1 MSITVWMKRENG
13 TNVAHQFL
21 LPAPSDSNATS
32 SSSTTKD
39 ASSFFH
45 SGRGLGFSSENRASG
60 SRVTNF
66 NIGMA
71 KSLPFS
77 VQQDMDPFN
86 SLLQP
91 FDNLEGCNVL
101 VISEFSML

>member
-1 MSITVWMKRENG
+1 MSITVWMKGVNS
-13 TNVAHQFL
+13 TNIAHQFL
-21 LPAPSDSNATS
+21 LPAPSDGNATRS
-32 SSSTTKD
+32 PSTTKD
-39 ASSFFH
+39 TASFLH
-45 SGRGLGFSSENRASG
+45 SGRRLSFSSENGTSDRG
-60 SRVTNF
+60 VTNF